1 MKNSRM
7 FVSNLKTMLN
17 MKGKCFYLSAL
28 IFVLFAQIGFAQQK
42 SITGTV
48 TDSDGVPLLGA
59 TVLVKGTTTGAST
72 DFDGN
77 YTLTA
82 EVGSTLEFSYVG
94 YETVTRVVGA
104 SSTYNV
110 SLELAS
116 NIIDEVVLV
125 GYGVQRK
132 SEVTG
137 AISQVKGED
146 VRNLV
151 TPSFESQ
158 LAGRSSGVQITSGGG
173 VIGEAPR
180 VNIRGVASIN
190 SGTGPLYV
198 VDGVPYTSSQ
208 QGANMAVN
216 PLADLNPNDI
226 ESFEV
231 LKDGAASAI
240 YGSRAANGV
249 ILITTRTGRKNSFE
263 VNYSSLT
270 GLASPMNEYNLLG
283 AKDFV
288 TISNE
293 KTGNRGASDWAAG
306 TEYDTDWQDLIF
318 RSSAL
323 QVDQNINVSGG
334 SDNATYYL
342 SLGYGTQEGNSIA
355 NEMEKYNIR
364 ARVEQDFNKW
374 LSAGA
379 SVAVTRNNVSA
390 MNKGSNSLSGHI
402 FNATKQLPNVPV
414 YDPNNE
420 TGYNISETG
429 QIGRWDNLENVGAQL
444 PNIMFPLE
452 HNYYKSKTTRNVVN
466 MFADAKILDGLTYRF
481 QLGLDYGTNGERMY
495 WNPIHGDGAGHKGL
509 MQQFSFE
516 NQLWNIQNILSYN
529 KTFNEVHNLGLTGV
543 AEFQE
548 QKYAYFY
555 TTGRDLASD
564 YFNEQII
571 TDAFG
576 VQEIGG
582 YKEAQGIKSFIGRA
596 TYNYDQRYF
605 LQASI
610 RRDGISNLDPAN
622 RWDNFLGVSAGW
634 TISNEEFWDKDGT
647 VNDLKL
653 RGSYAQTGNTN
664 IGAYPYMGIYGLNKY
679 GDDTGYGY
687 TQFGNNN
694 LVWESTNKLN
704 VGLDLGL
711 WNSRVFISAEY
722 FKNET
727 KDMIINKSTA
737 PSLGVPGNIIKINA
751 GDMENSGVEFSVDAT
766 VVNTDDFRWDTGAN
780 ISFSKNKVSNLPD
793 GADIFPEYSTN
804 ASINGNIIIR
814 DGEAINSLYGYE
826 YWGVNPAN
834 GAPVYHKA
842 DGTLVQ
848 VDYNTG
854 SYYVFDEA
862 NPGDMSQASSLS
874 SSEDRKILGQTTP
887 KYFGGWH
894 NTMSYKNFDL
904 SFLFRFSG
912 GNKIFNYTRRELLSQ
927 TFNNNLNEIMG
938 RWQSPDNP
946 GDGVTPKLWANGDG
960 VVNNNVLSSRFA
972 EKGDFISLDNIT
984 LGYNFDRELLQR
996 ANIEALRVYVA
1007 AQNVFMITSYKGVD
1021 PEMITSY
1028 GVDAFGTPKSR
1039 IMSLGVNLKL

>member
-1 MKNSRM
+1 MRK
-7 FVSNLKTMLN
+7 KYT
-17 MKGKCFYLSAL
+17 YLS
-28 IFVLFAQIGFAQQK
+28 VLFIVLIVQIGFAQQK
-42 SITGTV
+42 LVTGTV

-59 TVLVKGTTTGAST
+59 TVLVVGTSSGTST

-77 YTLTA
+77 YSMSVT
-82 EVGSTLEFSYVG
+82 EGNVLEFSFVG
-94 YETVTRVVGA
+94 YETEKRTVGA

-110 SLELAS
+110 SLQPAS
-116 NIIDEVVLV
+116 SIMDEVVIV

-137 AISQVKGED
+137 AISQVKGD
-146 VRNLV
+146 AVQNLV

-158 LAGRSSGVQITSGGG
+158 LAGRSSGVQITSPGG

-180 VNIRGVASIN
+180 VNIRGIASIN

-198 VDGVPYTSSQ
+198 VDGVPYTSSS

-216 PLADLNPNDI
+216 PLSDLNPNDI

-249 ILITTRTGRKNSFE
+249 IMITTKKGRKNSFE

-270 GLASPMNEYNLLG
+270 GVGSPMNKYKLLG
-283 AKDFV
+283 SEDFV
-288 TISNE
+288 MISNE
-293 KTGNRGASDWAAG
+293 KTSNRGAADWAAG
-306 TEYDTDWQDLIF
+306 TDFHTDWQDLIF

-323 QVDQNINVSGG
+323 QIDQNINISGG
-334 SDNATYYL
+334 SDMATYYL
-342 SLGYGTQEGNSIA
+342 SVGYTEQEGNSIA
-355 NEMEKYNIR
+355 NDMEKYNVR
-364 ARVEQDFNKW
+364 ARVEQEFNSW

-379 SVAVTRNNVSA
+379 TVAVTRNNVSA
-390 MNKGSNSLSGHI
+390 MNKGNNSLSGHV
-402 FNATKQLPNVPV
+402 FNATKQLPNIPV
-414 YDPNNE
+414 YDPSNE
-420 TGYNISETG
+420 SGYNITPTG
-429 QIGRWDNLENVGAQL
+429 QIGKWDNFENVGAQL
-444 PNIMFPLE
+444 PNIMYALD
-452 HNYYKSKTTRNVVN
+452 HNFYKSKSTRNVVN
-466 MFADAKILDGLTYRF
+466 MFANAKIIEGLTYRF
-481 QLGLDYGTNGERMY
+481 QVGIDQSTNGERMY

-509 MQQFSFE
+509 LQQFSFE
-516 NQLWNIQNILSYN
+516 NELWNIQNILSYN
-529 KTFNEVHNLGLTGV
+529 KSFSEIHNLGLTAV
-543 AEFQE
+543 AEFQD
-548 QKYAYFY
+548 QTDGYFY
-555 TTGRDLASD
+555 ATGRDIASD
-564 YFNEQII
+564 FFNNQII

-582 YKEAQGIKSFIGRA
+582 YKESQGIKSFIGRA

-610 RRDGISNLDPAN
+610 RRDGISNLDPDN
-622 RWDNFLGVSAGW
+622 RWDNFLGISAGW
-634 TISNEEFWDKDGT
+634 TVSNEEFWDRDGAIT
-647 VNDLKL
+647 DLKL

-694 LVWESTNKLN
+694 LVWESTNKMNL
-704 VGLDLGL
+704 GLDFGL
-711 WNSRVFISAEY
+711 LNNRIFISAEY

-737 PSLGVPGNIIKINA
+737 PSLGVPGNILKINA
-751 GDMENSGVEFSVDAT
+751 GDMSNSGFEFSVDAT
-766 VVNTDDFRWDTGAN
+766 IVNNEDFRWDTGAN

-793 GADIFPEYSTN
+793 GNDIFPEYSTN

-814 DGEAINSLYGYE
+814 DGEAINALYGYE

-834 GAPVYHKA
+834 GAPVYYKG
-842 DGTLVQ
+842 DGSLVQ
-848 VDYNTG
+848 IDYTTG
-854 SYYVFDEA
+854 SYYVFDES

-874 SSEDRKILGQTTP
+874 SNEDRRILGQTTP

-894 NTMSYKNFDL
+894 NTLSYKNFDL

-927 TFNNNLNEIMG
+927 TFNNNLSEITG
-938 RWQSPDNP
+938 RWQDPANP
-946 GDGVTPKLWANGDG
+946 GDGMTPKLWANGDG
-960 VVNNNVLSSRFA
+960 VVNNNVLSSRFV
-972 EKGDFISLDNIT
+972 EDGDFISLDNIT
-984 LGYNFDRELLQR
+984 LGYNFDRDLMQR
-996 ANIEALRVYVA
+996 MNIEALRIYVA
-1007 AQNVFMITSYKGVD
+1007 AQNVFMITDYKGVD

-1039 IMSLGVNLKL
+1039 IISLGLNLKL